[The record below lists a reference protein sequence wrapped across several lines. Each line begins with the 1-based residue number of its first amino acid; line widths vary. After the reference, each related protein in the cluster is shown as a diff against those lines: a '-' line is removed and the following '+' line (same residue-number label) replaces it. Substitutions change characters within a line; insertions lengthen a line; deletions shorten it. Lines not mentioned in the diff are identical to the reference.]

1 MGRIFMQPLDNPFDV
16 VLQELD
22 ALRAEARVV
31 IVDFH
36 AEATSEKI
44 AMGWHLD
51 GKVTAVIGTH
61 THVQTADARVLP
73 NGTACITDV
82 GMTGPHRSVIGV
94 DTRAALSRFVTGLP
108 TRFETATED
117 TQLHAVVVTAD
128 PQSGLATEITPLSVS
143 LDDVDAL
150 VARPVTT

>member
-1 MGRIFMQPLDNPFDV
+1 M
-16 VLQELD
+16 
-22 ALRAEARVV
+22 A
-31 IVDFH
+31 
-36 AEATSEKI
+36 
-44 AMGWHLD
+44 WHLD

-117 TQLHAVVVTAD
+117 TKLHAVVVTAD